1 MKKNEL
7 SLFGYLTHA
16 NVDENLV
23 ALKQGDLTL
32 THGEFIRQIKKTAD
46 RLALIGIKKGDV
58 VTISLPNIIEGII
71 SFYAVNAVGAIA
83 NMIHPSLPNMRL
95 LEIQESTHSKLLI
108 GLHSQKAT
116 GLKIECDKRDSAC
129 SWTAFMAK
137 DAPEIEYNMENS
149 VSVYLHSGGTTDNPK
164 TIVLGSKQF
173 NGVAEGLKGLFK
185 KGETKGFK
193 ALTVLPMFH
202 GFGLA
207 AGMHATLSLGMELV
221 LVPKFDRASSPALL
235 ISERINMIL
244 GVPIIYEA
252 ILAHP
257 SIQNATD
264 LSDLK
269 YCFVGGDKTP
279 MELLTRFNAM
289 LSKKN
294 STAKLCEGYG
304 LTECVSV
311 CAVNRNDKYCS
322 GSIGLPL
329 DNITLGILGQDGD
342 FLESESIGE
351 ICISGDTVMERYLS
365 LDKTDCFIQKDGK
378 TWLRTG
384 DFGYRDENGFYYFV
398 ERKKRIVKIS
408 GVTVFP
414 SEVELILRTNY
425 NVSNVFVKPISKTNP
440 RLKAFVVLKK
450 DAYVSAEELIEYCAS
465 HLMKWAVPEQIV
477 FLDALPMTPVGK
489 VDKKH
494 KIFN

>member
-1 MKKNEL
+1 MKKNL
-7 SLFGYLTHA
+7 SIFGYLLNS
-16 NVDENLV
+16 NVDQNLI
-23 ALKQGDLTL
+23 ALKQGNITI
-32 THGEFIRQIKKTAD
+32 THGEFIDLIKKVAD
-46 RLALIGIKKGDV
+46 RLSSLNIKKGDV
-58 VTISLPNIIEGII
+58 VTISLPNIIEGIL

-83 NMIHPSLPNMRL
+83 NMVHPSLPNFKL

-116 GLKIECDKRDSAC
+116 GLKIVCDKKDVEN
-129 SWTAFMAK
+129 SWTNFISQKATAIK
-137 DAPEIEYNMENS
+137 YNMEDS
-149 VSVYLHSGGTTDNPK
+149 TSVYLHSGGTTDNPK
-164 TIVLGSKQF
+164 TIVLSSKQF
-173 NGVAEGLKGLFK
+173 NGVAIGLKGLFK
-185 KGETKGFK
+185 NGETTGFK

-207 AGMHATLSLGMELV
+207 AGMHATLCLGMELI
-221 LVPKFDRASSPALL
+221 LVPKFDKSTTPAMI
-235 ISERINMIL
+235 ISEKINMIL

-257 SIQNATD
+257 VIQNATD
-264 LSDLK
+264 LSSLK

-279 MELLTRFNAM
+279 MDLLSRFNAM
-289 LSKKN
+289 LKKKN
-294 STAKLCEGYG
+294 SDAKLCEGYG

-311 CAVNRNDKYCS
+311 CAVNRNDKYRI
-322 GSIGLPL
+322 GSIGLPI
-329 DNITLGILGQDGD
+329 DNVTLGILSAENT

-351 ICISGDTVMERYLS
+351 ICISGDTVMDRYLS
-365 LDKTDCFIQKDGK
+365 YDISDCFMEKDGK
-378 TWLRTG
+378 VWLKTG
-384 DFGYRDENGFYYFV
+384 DYGYRDSEGYYYFV

-425 NVSNVFVKPISKTNP
+425 NVSNVFVKQISKTNP

-450 DAYVSAEELIEYCAS
+450 DAYVSAEELIEYCSA

-477 FLDALPMTPVGK
+477 FLDALPMTPIGK
-489 VDKKH
+489 IDKKN
-494 KIFN
+494 KIFD

>member
-1 MKKNEL
+1 MKSTAL
-7 SLFGYLTHA
+7 SLFGYLIKSE
-16 NVDENLV
+16 VKDDLV
-23 ALKQGDLTL
+23 SLKQGNSTM
-32 THGEFIRQIKKTAD
+32 THGEFKSTIKKAAD
-46 RLALIGIKKGDV
+46 RLAKLGIKKGDV
-58 VTISLPNIIEGII
+58 VTVSLPNIIEGLIA
-71 SFYAVNAVGAIA
+71 FYAVNAVGAIV
-83 NMIHPSLPNMRL
+83 NMVHPSLPNIKL
-95 LEIQESTHSKLLI
+95 LEVQESTHSKLLI
-108 GLHSQKAT
+108 GLHSQKAI
-116 GLKIECDKRDSAC
+116 GLKIECDKKDSSL
-129 SWTAFMAK
+129 SWHSFMSQDADPIDYNIK
-137 DAPEIEYNMENS
+137 DSI
-149 VSVYLHSGGTTDNPK
+149 SVYLHSGGTTDNPK

-173 NGVAEGLKGLFK
+173 NGVAEGLKGLFNESEVE
-185 KGETKGFK
+185 GYK

-207 AGMHATLSLGMELV
+207 AGMHATLCLGMELV
-221 LVPKFDRASSPALL
+221 LVPKFDRTTTPSLL
-235 ISERINMIL
+235 ISEQINMIL
-244 GVPIIYEA
+244 GVPIIFEA

-257 SIQNATD
+257 AIQNTTD
-264 LSDLK
+264 LSHLK

-279 MELLTRFNAM
+279 MDLLTRFNAM
-289 LSKKN
+289 LQKKA
-294 STAKLCEGYG
+294 SSAKLCEGYG

-311 CAVNRNDKYCS
+311 CAVNRNDKYRT

-329 DNITLGILGQDGD
+329 DNITLGILDSKGV

-365 LDKTDCFIQKDGK
+365 LDKTDCFMKKDGK
-378 TWLRTG
+378 LWLKTG
-384 DFGYRDENGFYYFV
+384 DYGYRDSEGFYYFV

-414 SEVELILRTNY
+414 SEVELILRANY

-450 DAYVSAEELIEYCAS
+450 DAYVSAEELIEYCAA
-465 HLMKWAVPEQIV
+465 HLMKWAVPEQII

-489 VDKKH
+489 VDKKN

>member
-1 MKKNEL
+1 MKRNL
-7 SLFGYLTHA
+7 SLYGYLIQA
-16 NVDENLV
+16 NVDDNLV
-23 ALKQGDLTL
+23 ALKQGNVTL
-32 THGEFIRQIKKTAD
+32 THGEFKNSIRKLAD
-46 RLALIGIKKGDV
+46 GLAYLGVKKGDV
-58 VTISLPNIIEGII
+58 VTISLPNVIEGLI

-83 NMIHPSLPNMRL
+83 NMVHPSLPNMKL
-95 LEIQESTHSKLLI
+95 LEVQESTHSKLLI

-116 GLKIECDKRDSAC
+116 GLKIDCDRKDSPYSFAKL
-129 SWTAFMAK
+129 MAK
-137 DAPEIEYNMENS
+137 DVPQIEYNTS
-149 VSVYLHSGGTTDNPK
+149 DSISVYLHSGGTTDNPK
-164 TIVLGSKQF
+164 TIVLSSKQF
-173 NGVAEGLKGLFK
+173 NAIAEGLKGLFK
-185 KGETKGFK
+185 KDETAGFK

-207 AGMHATLSLGMELV
+207 SGMHATLCLGMELV
-221 LVPKFDRASSPALL
+221 LVPKFDKTTSPTLL
-235 ISERINMIL
+235 LSENINMIL
-244 GVPIIYEA
+244 GVPIVFEA

-257 SIQNATD
+257 VIQNASD
-264 LSDLK
+264 LSSLK

-279 MELLTRFNAM
+279 MELLTRFNSM
-289 LSKKN
+289 LKKKN

-311 CAVNRNDKYCS
+311 CAVNRNDNYRT

-329 DNITLGILGQDGD
+329 ANVTLGILGQEGD

-365 LDKTDCFIQKDGK
+365 LDKTDCFMKKDEK
-378 TWLRTG
+378 VWLKTG
-384 DFGYRDENGFYYFV
+384 DYGYRDSEGFYYFV

-450 DAYVSAEELIEYCAS
+450 DTYVSAEELIDYCSA
-465 HLMKWAVPEQIV
+465 HLMKWAVPEEIV
-477 FLDALPMTPVGK
+477 FLDSLPMTPVGK
-489 VDKKH
+489 VDKKN
-494 KIFN
+494 KIFQ